1 MSYAGRKPQSRAEAE
16 ANARTLR
23 ALVKLPDNKVCADCK
38 RNDTRWSAWN
48 LGCFLCIRCSGIHRS
63 MGTHISR
70 VKSIDLD
77 MWTAEQMESV
87 QKWGN
92 KLANLYWEANL
103 KAGHIP
109 PDHKI
114 ESFIRSKYES
124 RRWAL
129 PGTPPTDPSVLLSD
143 QKSTPASAQPSAS
156 TASGKPS
163 IVSSSFAA
171 GVPESAKAPATTRTT
186 SSAKPDALLDLLSDD
201 FGAAS
206 LSPTPTSSAPKPSP
220 APAHTTNAVNR
231 QAGSAERFG
240 SATGEWNGSTTSS
253 RTSTNVSNLGSS
265 NVSQPKASTTRGG
278 GLFDLDW
285 DENPQQISAKPGIK
299 SSKGKEDILSLFS
312 SSSMSTASVPTMHA
326 PPTPATQETT
336 ISFPTSFSSPSATS
350 TRESSAPPTS
360 FTSAARANP
369 TSDIFNTQDVWGMP
383 QASSTAPRA
392 SQPKDDAFAD
402 IWGDFT

>member
-23 ALVKLPDNKVCADCK
+23 ALVKQPDNKVCADCK
-38 RNDTRWSAWN
+38 KNDTRWSAWN

-92 KLANLYWEANL
+92 RLANLYWEANL

-129 PGTPPTDPSVLLSD
+129 SGAPPADPSVLLSD
-143 QKSTPASAQPSAS
+143 QEKMPASAQPSAS
-156 TASGKPS
+156 TTDGKPS
-163 IVSSSFAA
+163 MATSSFAA
-171 GVPESAKAPATTRTT
+171 GMPKSAKAPSTTRGT
-186 SSAKPDALLDLLSDD
+186 SSAKSAALLDFLSDD

-206 LSPTPTSSAPKPSP
+206 LTPSPTTSAPKPSP
-220 APAHTTNAVNR
+220 APAHTTSAVNK
-231 QAGSAERFG
+231 QAVSADRFG
-240 SATGEWNGSTTSS
+240 SATGEWNEFSTSS
-253 RTSTNVSNLGSS
+253 RNPTNFTHPGSS
-265 NVSQPKASTTRGG
+265 NVSQPKASTPRGG

-285 DENPQQISAKPGIK
+285 DENPQPTSTQPSIK
-299 SSKGKEDILSLFS
+299 SSRGKEDILSLFS
-312 SSSMSTASVPTMHA
+312 SSSTTSVPTA
-326 PPTPATQETT
+326 YTTPTPSIQENTT
-336 ISFPTSFSSPSATS
+336 SFPTSFPAPLATS
-350 TRESSAPPTS
+350 TKESSAPPPS
-360 FTSAARANP
+360 FSSAARTNP
-369 TSDIFNTQDVWGMP
+369 SSDIFNTQDVWGMP
-383 QASSTAPRA
+383 QASSTASRP
-392 SQPKDDAFAD
+392 SQPKDDAFAN
-402 IWGDFT
+402 IWGDFS